1 MNLKRVKLI
10 FNPKAGLLRHTHLV
24 LRIVDECLRRAP
36 FRYEV
41 YNVEYKDH
49 AVELASAAEREGF
62 DAVVAIGGDGTV
74 NAAAR
79 GLLHSRL
86 PLGIVP
92 IGSGNGLARGMGIP
106 ISIRRACQLLL
117 EGGTVRTIDAGRIRD
132 RYFFVV
138 AGLGFDAVVGKLFD
152 DQSLRGPLPYFY
164 LGVREFFS
172 YEPET
177 FILRFADRQITV
189 PALLVTVANTQQ
201 WGNGAII
208 APHAQPDDGLFD
220 ICIIHKVN
228 LGQALFHLPKLF
240 TGKIDKVRHY
250 ENYRSTEVEIVRE
263 RPGYFH
269 VDGEPV
275 EGGTHL
281 RVSIDPKA
289 LRVIVPARRG
299 DQLQVGSACE

>member
-1 MNLKRVKLI
+1 MQLERVKLI
-10 FNPKAGLLRHTHLV
+10 FNPKAGPLRQTHLA
-24 LRIVDECLRRAP
+24 LHLVDICLRRAP

-41 YNVEYKDH
+41 YTVEYKDH

-62 DAVVAIGGDGTV
+62 DAVVVLGGDGTV

-86 PLGIVP
+86 PLGIIPV
-92 IGSGNGLARGMGIP
+92 GSGNGLARGLGIP
-106 ISIRRACQLLL
+106 VSIRRSCQLLID
-117 EGGTVRTIDAGRIRD
+117 GTVRTIDAGRIRD

-164 LGVREFFS
+164 FGFREFLT

-177 FILRFADRQITV
+177 FILRFDQRQITV
-189 PALLVTVANTQQ
+189 PALLVTIANTRQ

-208 APHAQPDDGLFD
+208 APHAEPDDGLFD
-220 ICIIHKVN
+220 ICVIHKVN
-228 LGQALFHLPKLF
+228 LAQALFHLPKLF
-240 TGKIDKVRHY
+240 TGKIDRVRHY
-250 ENYRSTEVEIVRE
+250 ENYRSTEVEIIRE

-281 RVSIDPKA
+281 RVAIDPKA
-289 LRVIVPARRG
+289 LRVIVPVQHQDRF
-299 DQLQVGSACE
+299 QTSSS

>member
-1 MNLKRVKLI
+1 MDFRKVKLI
-10 FNPKAGLLRHTHLV
+10 FNPKAGALRHSHVV
-24 LRIVDECLRRAP
+24 LRIVDHCLRRAS

-41 YNVEYKDH
+41 YNVESKDH
-49 AVELASAAEREGF
+49 GVELASAAEREGF
-62 DAVVAIGGDGTV
+62 DAVVAVGGDGTV

-86 PLGIVP
+86 PLGIIPV
-92 IGSGNGLARGMGIP
+92 GSGNGLARGLGIP
-106 ISIRRACQLLL
+106 VSIRRSCQLLV
-117 EGGTVRTIDAGRIRD
+117 EDGIVRTIDAGRIRD

-177 FILRFADRQITV
+177 FILRFDDQQITV
-189 PALLVTVANTQQ
+189 PALLVTLANTQQ

-208 APHAQPDDGLFD
+208 APHARPDDGLLD
-220 ICIIHKVN
+220 ICVIHKVN
-228 LGQALFHLPKLF
+228 LAQALFHLPRLF
-240 TGKIDKVRHY
+240 SGKIDKVRHY

-281 RVSIDPKA
+281 RVTIDPKA
-289 LRVIVPARRG
+289 LRVIVPARSG
-299 DQLQVGSACE
+299 TA

>member
-1 MNLKRVKLI
+1 MDLKRVKLI
-10 FNPKAGLLRHTHLV
+10 FNPKAGALRHSHVV
-24 LRIVDECLRRAP
+24 LRIVDHCLRRAP

-41 YNVEYKDH
+41 YNVEYKEH

-62 DAVVAIGGDGTV
+62 DAVVAVGGDGTV

-86 PLGIVP
+86 PLGIIP
-92 IGSGNGLARGMGIP
+92 IGSGNGLARGLGIP
-106 ISIRRACQLLL
+106 VSIRRACQLLV
-117 EGGTVRTIDAGRIRD
+117 EDGMVRTIDAGRIRD

-177 FILRFADRQITV
+177 FILRFDDHQITV
-189 PALLVTVANTQQ
+189 PALLVTIANTQQ

-208 APHAQPDDGLFD
+208 APHARPDDGLLD
-220 ICIIHKVN
+220 VCVIHKVN
-228 LGQALFHLPKLF
+228 LAQALFHLPKLF
-240 TGKIDKVRHY
+240 SGKIDKVRHY

-281 RVSIDPKA
+281 RVTIDPKA
-289 LRVIVPARRG
+289 LRVIVPRRSG
-299 DQLQVGSACE
+299 TL

>member
-1 MNLKRVKLI
+1 MTFERVKLI
-10 FNPKAGLLRHTHLV
+10 FNPKAGPLRHTHLA
-24 LRIVDECLRRAP
+24 LRLVDICLRRAP

-41 YNVEYKDH
+41 YTVEYKDH

-62 DAVVAIGGDGTV
+62 DAVVVVGGDGTV

-92 IGSGNGLARGMGIP
+92 IGSGNGLARGLGIP
-106 ISIRRACQLLL
+106 VSIRRSCQLLT
-117 EGGTVRTIDAGRIRD
+117 EGTVRSIDAGRIRD

-164 LGVREFFS
+164 FGFREFLT

-177 FILRFADRQITV
+177 FILRFGERQITV
-189 PALLVTVANTQQ
+189 PALLVTIANTRQ

-208 APHAQPDDGLFD
+208 APHAEPDDGLFD
-220 ICIIHKVN
+220 ICVIHKVN

-240 TGKIDKVRHY
+240 TGKIDRVRHY

-289 LRVIVPARRG
+289 LRVIVPPPRQDRLEA
-299 DQLQVGSACE
+299 SSSY

>member
-1 MNLKRVKLI
+1 MNFERVKLI
-10 FNPKAGLLRHTHLV
+10 FNPKAGALRHSHVV
-24 LRIVDECLRRAP
+24 LRIVDHCLRRAP
-36 FRYEV
+36 FRYQV
-41 YNVEYKDH
+41 YHVEYKDH

-62 DAVVAIGGDGTV
+62 DAVVVVGGDGTV

-86 PLGIVP
+86 PLGVIPV
-92 IGSGNGLARGMGIP
+92 GSGNGFARGLGIP
-106 ISIRRACQLLL
+106 VSIRRSCQLLL
-117 EGGTVRTIDAGRIRD
+117 EGATIRTIDAGRIRD

-138 AGLGFDAVVGKLFD
+138 TGLGFDAVVGKLFD

-164 LGVREFFS
+164 LGVKEFFS

-177 FILRFADRQITV
+177 FILRFDDRQITV
-189 PALLVTVANTQQ
+189 PALLVTIANTQQ

-208 APHAQPDDGLFD
+208 APHARPDDGLLD
-220 ICIIHKVN
+220 VCVIHKVN
-228 LGQALFHLPKLF
+228 LAQALFHLPKLF

-281 RVSIDPKA
+281 RVTIDPKA
-289 LRVIVPARRG
+289 LRVIVPARAADR
-299 DQLQVGSACE
+299 LQVSCE